1 MIVHILFAMGQ
12 DRLSKEESGEL
23 LDQQVHVVA
32 TTQEIRHST
41 RKFVRLNRDHLGTE
55 GPLSQAIA
63 TWPCHIGRFDFQYD
77 KSFSGDRIFYVDI
90 VD

>member
-41 RKFVRLNRDHLGTE
+41 RKFVRLTRDHLGTE
-55 GPLSQAIA
+55 GPLSQAMS
-63 TWPCHIGRFDFQYD
+63 TWPCHIDRFELQYE
-77 KSFSGDRIFYVDI
+77 KAFSGDRIFYAYIAD
-90 VD
+90 